1 MVVGGSKPA
10 DWEREKREATSPRT
24 AGQGRPR
31 SPRVGVAAQ
40 EASGGTW
47 SPATRHQDVRARGRG
62 PMSGRPWLVGT
73 AEPSSGMHRGETRL
87 AGDSERTTSASSS
100 RRLPVP
106 RLLLFDPREK
116 HTVLSSTVLP
126 ALSSSLALRTPSER
140 VLRPGEACLISS
152 GEGREAS
159 RGRQGLQGRAT
170 AGTAGTGARACDGM
184 ATRRVERTW

>member
-1 MVVGGSKPA
+1 
-10 DWEREKREATSPRT
+10 
-24 AGQGRPR
+24 
-31 SPRVGVAAQ
+31 
-40 EASGGTW
+40 
-47 SPATRHQDVRARGRG
+47 
-62 PMSGRPWLVGT
+62 
-73 AEPSSGMHRGETRL
+73 MHRGETRL

-152 GEGREAS
+152 GEGREGETNKGCKDV
-159 RGRQGLQGRAT
+159 R
-170 AGTAGTGARACDGM
+170 
-184 ATRRVERTW
+184 RRVQRVRAHEPVTEWLQEESSEPGEWRAGSERDRAK